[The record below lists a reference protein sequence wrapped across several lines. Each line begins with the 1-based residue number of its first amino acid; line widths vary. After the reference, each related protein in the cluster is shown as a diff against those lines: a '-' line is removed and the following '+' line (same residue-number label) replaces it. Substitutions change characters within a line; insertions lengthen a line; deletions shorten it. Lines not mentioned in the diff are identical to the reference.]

1 MQSQTKASLTKRQ
14 QPISL
19 KVVLLDLIILL
30 FRVPIISYFLPFDPE
45 SLRTS
50 QKSFRNV
57 FINKTSFFV
66 VKFNLKC
73 SIMSDSKN
81 VTCLEVFHRRSV
93 SQLTKMK

>member
-19 KVVLLDLIILL
+19 KIVLLDLIILL
-30 FRVPIISYFLPFDPE
+30 FRVPIMSYFLPFDTE

-50 QKSFRNV
+50 QKSFQNI
-57 FINKTSFFV
+57 FINKTSFFI

-73 SIMSDSKN
+73 SIMSGSKI
-81 VTCLEVFHRRSV
+81 VTCVEVFHRRSV

>member
-19 KVVLLDLIILL
+19 KVVLLDFIILL

-81 VTCLEVFHRRSV
+81 VTCLEVFHRHRLV
-93 SQLTKMK
+93 N